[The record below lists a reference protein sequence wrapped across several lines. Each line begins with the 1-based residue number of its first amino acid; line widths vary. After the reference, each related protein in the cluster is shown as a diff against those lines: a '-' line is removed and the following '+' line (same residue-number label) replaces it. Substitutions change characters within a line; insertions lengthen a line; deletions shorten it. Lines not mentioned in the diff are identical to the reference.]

1 MEFLLILFIVLTV
14 ASVLSIIFLYSSKNP
29 KTKNNLFYVLVALS
43 MLITFLNVTS
53 LPTNYVMQRIISLF
67 LGLIAVIALI
77 LKLKIPQKTSIANFL
92 VTASVLCGLI
102 YLLFFTV

>member
-1 MEFLLILFIVLTV
+1 MELLLILFIVLAA
-14 ASVLSIIFLYSSKNP
+14 ASVLGIIFLYSSKNP
-29 KTKNNLFYVLVALS
+29 KTKNSLFYVLVALS

-67 LGLIAVIALI
+67 LGLFAVIALI
-77 LKLKIPQKTSIANFL
+77 LKLKTPQKASIANFL

-102 YLLFFTV
+102 YLLFFTA